1 MTESERGGDLLMPS
15 ARIAPT
21 RHLCEHG
28 LNTGFTLTNSY
39 FTNKITSCLVSLR
52 SHKCRVGAQTPT
64 FTEKGGRTARR
75 RGNRTGAKI

>member
-21 RHLCEHG
+21 RHLCVHG

-52 SHKCRVGAQTPT
+52 SHKFRVGARLPLL
-64 FTEKGGRTARR
+64 KRR
-75 RGNRTGAKI
+75 EAGPRAGEGTGQGQD